1 MKYCWSSLCPAKVN
15 LEYRFDFDRKVITR
29 CLFEKPPSS
38 SVNKMSGVKELIPSS
53 NPFVI
58 GTSGH
63 IDHGK
68 TTLVKALTGVD
79 TDRFAEEKIRGITI
93 DLGFAHYEDELGN
106 HMAIVDVPGHEKFV
120 HNMLA
125 GAAGMDAVLLV
136 VAADEGVMPQTRE
149 HLNICNLL
157 NIKSG
162 IVALTRVDL
171 VEDREM
177 VELCK
182 EEVLTLLEGTFMENV
197 PVIPVSAVTGEG
209 LNQLRNE
216 FAKLAKKIA
225 HPEIE
230 KPFRLYVDRSF
241 TLKGFGTVVTGTVLT
256 GSLSQDQEV
265 VQYPQA
271 REIRIRGMQSHGIKV
286 KEVQAG
292 QRAALNLTGIAKEEV
307 QRGNQLAMPES
318 LLSGYMIN
326 ASLSLLKDASTPL
339 KNRTRVRLHLGTQEL
354 IGRIVLLEGESLSP
368 GETAMVQFRSESIL
382 SGKYGDRFIIRS
394 FSPMYTI
401 GGGTLIDP
409 SPSKSRRLQQELPER
424 LRRLMDGDEYVRS
437 EEVIYLRS
445 VRGVVYSEFQVRTGL
460 SDKECSKNLQLL
472 QKQGQILCVD
482 SVSSR
487 YLHVDHVKR
496 VGKFVSRVLN
506 NHHQKFPD
514 REGMT
519 HAELAGKLSL
529 IFTEKEVENLLKYL
543 CDSDMILQQ
552 GKYFYLE
559 DHQAKIS
566 QTRLDSL
573 TNCLDIISKGGFQ
586 PMRKTRLLEEMGL
599 NEKDGIELLKFATH
613 SKKLVRISEDLHY
626 NPEQIEKILVILRGF
641 FEKNPDINVIQFKE
655 LMNVSRKYAIDLLEY
670 FDSQRFTIRKDNI
683 RVPGKI
689 FELEN

>member
-1 MKYCWSSLCPAKVN
+1 MKYCWSSLSPAKVN
-15 LEYRFDFDRKVITR
+15 LEYKFDFDCKLIIH
-29 CLFEKPPSS
+29 CFFEKLPSL
-38 SVNKMSGVKELIPSS
+38 SVDKMSGVKELIPSS

-182 EEVLTLLEGTFMENV
+182 EEVSTLLKGTFMEYA

-209 LNQLRNE
+209 LNHLRDE
-216 FAKLAKKIA
+216 FAKIAKKFV

-265 VQYPQA
+265 VQYPQS

-292 QRAALNLTGIAKEEV
+292 QRAALNLAGIAKEEI
-307 QRGNQLAMPES
+307 QRGNQLAKPES
-318 LLSGYMIN
+318 LLTGYMIN
-326 ASLSLLKDASTPL
+326 ASLSLLKDAPTPL

-445 VRGVVYSEFQVRTGL
+445 VRGIVYSEFQIHSGL

-472 QKQGQILCVD
+472 QKNGQILCLD
-482 SVSSR
+482 SIASR

-496 VGKFVSRVLN
+496 VGDFISRVLKI
-506 NHHQKFPD
+506 HHQKFPD

-529 IFTEKEVENLLKYL
+529 IFSEKEVENLIKYL
-543 CDSDMILQQ
+543 CDADMILQQ
-552 GKYFYLE
+552 DKYFYLE

-566 QTRLDSL
+566 QTRQDGL
-573 TNCLDIISKGGFQ
+573 TNCLELISKGGFQ

-599 NEKDGIELLKFATH
+599 NEKDGVELLKFATH
-613 SKKLVRISEDLHY
+613 SKRLVRISEDLHY
-626 NPEQIEKILVILRGF
+626 NPEQIEKILEILLGF
-641 FEKNPDINVIQFKE
+641 FKKNPDINVIQFKE
-655 LMNVSRKYAIDLLEY
+655 LLNVSRKYAIDLLEY
-670 FDSQRFTIRKDNI
+670 FDSQRFTIRKDNF

-689 FELEN
+689 FDLEN

>member
-1 MKYCWSSLCPAKVN
+1 
-15 LEYRFDFDRKVITR
+15 
-29 CLFEKPPSS
+29 
-38 SVNKMSGVKELIPSS
+38 MSGVKELIPSS

-171 VEDREM
+171 LEDMEM
-177 VELCK
+177 LELCK

-209 LNQLRNE
+209 LNQLRSE

-256 GSLSQDQEV
+256 GSLSQEQKV

-307 QRGNQLAMPES
+307 QRGNPVS
-318 LLSGYMIN
+318 Y
-326 ASLSLLKDASTPL
+326 T
-339 KNRTRVRLHLGTQEL
+339 HL
-354 IGRIVLLEGESLSP
+354 
-368 GETAMVQFRSESIL
+368 
-382 SGKYGDRFIIRS
+382 
-394 FSPMYTI
+394 
-401 GGGTLIDP
+401 TLP
-409 SPSKSRRLQQELPER
+409 
-424 LRRLMDGDEYVRS
+424 
-437 EEVIYLRS
+437 
-445 VRGVVYSEFQVRTGL
+445 T
-460 SDKECSKNLQLL
+460 SD
-472 QKQGQILCVD
+472 
-482 SVSSR
+482 
-487 YLHVDHVKR
+487 
-496 VGKFVSRVLN
+496 
-506 NHHQKFPD
+506 
-514 REGMT
+514 
-519 HAELAGKLSL
+519 
-529 IFTEKEVENLLKYL
+529 
-543 CDSDMILQQ
+543 
-552 GKYFYLE
+552 
-559 DHQAKIS
+559 
-566 QTRLDSL
+566 
-573 TNCLDIISKGGFQ
+573 
-586 PMRKTRLLEEMGL
+586 
-599 NEKDGIELLKFATH
+599 
-613 SKKLVRISEDLHY
+613 LV
-626 NPEQIEKILVILRGF
+626 
-641 FEKNPDINVIQFKE
+641 
-655 LMNVSRKYAIDLLEY
+655 
-670 FDSQRFTIRKDNI
+670 
-683 RVPGKI
+683 
-689 FELEN
+689 